1 MATTVLVHIVETL
14 YDSRLSLQI
23 LIKLVRRYKYL
34 EKMFEEE
41 MKKVLVFIKGFQ
53 PIERVKLARMTA
65 LWIASGA
72 VPPTVLAVLNN
83 EHLIKDGVALEFLLE
98 LFVTLKQER
107 GIPALITAL
116 KKGSLESRLMEFL
129 PLNRRSEE
137 HLKNTF
143 NERGLEDIVKL
154 HKAQASQEHKRELQ
168 SVSTRDFIV
177 RFVAQCTWQKLQ
189 MLITTNLKTLNVCDI
204 KLAATWLLICLLAV
218 RLTP

>member
-1 MATTVLVHIVETL
+1 
-14 YDSRLSLQI
+14 
-23 LIKLVRRYKYL
+23 
-34 EKMFEEE
+34 MFEEE

-65 LWIASGA
+65 LWVASGA

-129 PLNRRSEE
+129 PLNKRTEE
-137 HLKNTF
+137 NLKNTF

-154 HKAQASQEHKRELQ
+154 HKAQASQEAKRELQ
-168 SVSTRDFIV
+168 SVSKHDESRSSPMHMAETANAF
-177 RFVAQCTWQKLQ
+177 K
-189 MLITTNLKTLNVCDI
+189 N
-204 KLAATWLLICLLAV
+204 
-218 RLTP
+218 

>member
-1 MATTVLVHIVETL
+1 MKLLTNSSSTL
-14 YDSRLSLQI
+14 FTQI

-65 LWIASGA
+65 LWIANGA

-83 EHLIKDGVALEFLLE
+83 EHLAKDGVALEFLLE
-98 LFVTLKQER
+98 LFVTLKKER

-129 PLNRRSEE
+129 PLNKRSEE
-137 HLKNTF
+137 NFNRTF
-143 NERGLEDIVKL
+143 TERGLEDIVKL
-154 HKAQASQEHKRELQ
+154 HKAQASQEAKREVQ
-168 SVSTRDFIV
+168 AVSS
-177 RFVAQCTWQKLQ
+177 
-189 MLITTNLKTLNVCDI
+189 
-204 KLAATWLLICLLAV
+204 
-218 RLTP
+218 